1 MVQQLY
7 EMMKRASI
15 FVILAQTIIHFGP
28 RGSYEKY
35 LKLLVSLM
43 TITVLVFP
51 VLELIKGDIYT
62 RFQTELNEYEIQ
74 MEQLMKK
81 VPSCDILDESA
92 YLSTIVDE
100 IKNKINKMSDKTGYV
115 VETLEIQGIS
125 KKESYLENTSKT
137 VKIVVVP
144 RNTAV
149 STIRVDKVKCSEN
162 EDKSTRN
169 WENMEIASKLCQIYA
184 AELGMEENELE
195 VIVNG
200 AEK

>member
-92 YLSTIVDE
+92 YLSTIADE